1 MADRQFQP
9 DCVCKQLDVTLY
21 QARDRTMRLTI
32 TNDIGDI
39 TGSKLWMSVK
49 RSLDDADTDAVIT
62 KLSANNGG
70 SDDQCKVVDGVNRII
85 EFYIVPDDTRDLDYG
100 DYWWDAVIELPDGRR
115 LQLVDPSRFDLQRVA
130 TLTS

>member
-1 MADRQFQP
+1 MADRTFQT
-9 DCVCKQLDVTLY
+9 DCVCKQLNVMLY
-21 QARDRTMRLTI
+21 QARDRTLRLTI

-49 RSLDDADTDAVIT
+49 NTLDDADVDAVIT

-70 SDDQCKVVDGVNRII
+70 SDQQAKVVDGVNRII
-85 EFYIVPDDTRDLDYG
+85 EFYVVPDDTRDLDSG
-100 DYWWDAVIELPDGRR
+100 DYWWDAVIELPSGRR